1 MLSKISFVFV
11 LTLSLSASCSYCQD
25 VIYTMNGEKIKA
37 DVEVIGTKKITYQ
50 KYQSDRGVKR
60 TLPLA
65 KVYMIRYENGEEEIF
80 ASPDKITTDSSNYQ
94 SGSSNPDSGSQS
106 GESVNSNG
114 KPIKTLSSKEKCAR
128 GRKDANKFHG
138 KGGAHLLYGF
148 LFGPFATIGAAIA
161 SPSPESGSKTITMSE
176 NPALFEDPAY
186 LGCYEKEA
194 KGDNVSATL
203 FGWLPLVAV
212 ILLL

>member
-1 MLSKISFVFV
+1 MLSKICFAVV
-11 LTLSLSASCSYCQD
+11 LTAILSASYSYCQD
-25 VIYTMNGEKIKA
+25 VIYTMKGEKIKA
-37 DVEVIGTKKITYQ
+37 DVEVIGTRQITYQ

-60 TLPLA
+60 TLPFA

-80 ASPDKITTDSSNYQ
+80 ASPDKKTADSSNYQ
-94 SGSSNPDSGSQS
+94 SGSNTSDSGSQP
-106 GESVNSNG
+106 G
-114 KPIKTLSSKEKCAR
+114 KGAKAEGNPLKTLSSTEKCAR
-128 GRKDANKFHG
+128 GRADAKMFHG
-138 KGGAHLLYGF
+138 KGGAHFLYGL

-194 KGDNVSATL
+194 KGNNVSATL